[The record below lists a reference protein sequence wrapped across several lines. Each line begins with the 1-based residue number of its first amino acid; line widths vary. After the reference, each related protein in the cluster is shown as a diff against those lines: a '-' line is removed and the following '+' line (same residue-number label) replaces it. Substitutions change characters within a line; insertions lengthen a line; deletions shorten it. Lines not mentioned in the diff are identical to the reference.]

1 MKLLI
6 ACAMLLTSG
15 PAFAGVNQTAVKF
28 VDGKI
33 ILAQSYCAMCG
44 DQRTACILKCNG
56 AGSCIQTC
64 DNDYLLCRQV
74 ACQYRR

>member
-1 MKLLI
+1 
-6 ACAMLLTSG
+6 
-15 PAFAGVNQTAVKF
+15 VN
-28 VDGKI
+28 GEI